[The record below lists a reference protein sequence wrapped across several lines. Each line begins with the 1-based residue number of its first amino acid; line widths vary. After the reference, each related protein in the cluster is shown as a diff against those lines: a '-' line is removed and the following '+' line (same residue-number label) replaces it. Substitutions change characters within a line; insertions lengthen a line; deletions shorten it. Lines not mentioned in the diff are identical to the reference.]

1 MYLLHVRYPSG
12 ITATLTSPS
21 AFLRGLTLIAL
32 RAQPVD
38 LRLEDRATS

>member
-1 MYLLHVRYPSG
+1 MFLLHVRYPSG
-12 ITATLTSPS
+12 LVETLAFSS
-21 AFLRGLTLIAL
+21 AFLRGLHLIAL